1 MNLEEYRRI
10 YMQAEGFGNTPKNL
24 IQRYTNLAKA
34 LIKLPSAAKRDRIE
48 RNIRRAGR
56 NEALQSMRDD
66 GISLDVIKNLI
77 KNRHRMGSHTLDSVE
92 NIGNSAIS
100 AAKSTNE
107 LGQTAKAIVG
117 TTRSNSYDG
126 QDVEKGIAFAL
137 TAKSV
142 INKGMVIP
150 KSMIKGVG
158 LGLSGGSI
166 VVNYIG
172 LKHSIYKDMKRDK
185 QKENERGSVT
195 INRVDKQETMER

>member
-10 YMQAEGFGNTPKNL
+10 YMQAEGLGNTPKNL
-24 IQRYTNLAKA
+24 IQRYMNLAKA
-34 LIKLPSAAKRDRIE
+34 LVKLPSAVKRDKAE
-48 RNIRRAGR
+48 RNMRRAGR
-56 NEALQSMRDD
+56 NEALKSMRDD
-66 GISLDVIKNLI
+66 GISLDVVRDLM
-77 KNRHRMGSHTLDSVE
+77 KNRHRMGSHTLDAVE
-92 NIGNSAIS
+92 NINNSALS

-142 INKGMVIP
+142 IHKGMVIP
-150 KSMIKGVG
+150 KSMMKGVG

-166 VVNYIG
+166 VVDYVG
-172 LKHSIYKDMKRDK
+172 LKHSIHKDMNRNR
-185 QKENERGSVT
+185 QKENERGSLTVSRAD
-195 INRVDKQETMER
+195 NQETMER